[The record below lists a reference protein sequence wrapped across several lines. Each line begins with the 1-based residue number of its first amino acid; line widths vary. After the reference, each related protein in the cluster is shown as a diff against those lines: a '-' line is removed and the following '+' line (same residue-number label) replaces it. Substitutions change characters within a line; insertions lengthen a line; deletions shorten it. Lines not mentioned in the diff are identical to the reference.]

1 MRLSLLSL
9 ALLPLALL
17 TLALLALTL
26 TACGADRP
34 RADATAARATYDE
47 AIIAAL
53 DGDAITWREKLVQL
67 AAAHPD
73 SPHGRAAVA
82 QLGGSGALIGLS
94 ALSSAFTAAIFDP
107 PEPEIPIDPMAPE
120 ESIDPNVPGEMNVPE
135 ESL

>member
-1 MRLSLLSL
+1 MIRAL
-9 ALLPLALL
+9 ALLPFTLL

-26 TACGADRP
+26 TGCGADRP

-94 ALSSAFTAAIFDP
+94 AMTSAITAAIFDP
-107 PEPEIPIDPMAPE
+107 SQPEIPIDPMAPE
-120 ESIDPNVPGEMNVPE
+120 DPINPNLPGESNVPE

>member
-1 MRLSLLSL
+1 MRLVC
-9 ALLPLALL
+9 ALRPLTLPLTLL
-17 TLALLALTL
+17 TLTLAG
-26 TACGADRP
+26 CGADPP

-53 DGDAITWREKLVQL
+53 DGDAIVWREKLVQL

-94 ALSSAFTAAIFDP
+94 ALSSVFTAALFDP
-107 PEPEIPIDPMAPE
+107 PEPEIPIDPMAPDGPN
-120 ESIDPNVPGEMNVPE
+120 DPNVPGESNMSE

>member
-17 TLALLALTL
+17 TLTL

-34 RADATAARATYDE
+34 RADATVARATYDE

-94 ALSSAFTAAIFDP
+94 AMTSAFTAAIFDP
-107 PEPEIPIDPMAPE
+107 PEPEVPIDPLVPE
-120 ESIDPNVPGEMNVPE
+120 EPIDPNVPGESNVPE